1 MNKKTS
7 HKPRVAL
14 VDWLRVSL
22 LRVCRL
28 HFLYAFFFA
37 IQLSVYDASKL
48 LTPEL
53 VMRRWLVTV
62 GLVAGTAVIWYL
74 GHNKKN
80 DVTTYKR
87 LVFAIVLLDII
98 IASFAIY
105 TQRGM
110 ASRGVVLY
118 AVPIISSGVLLSPS
132 AIFATAAL
140 SLAAY
145 IGAAVSYFVLNFNEG
160 YKVELYGEIVFYSAI
175 FVLLAGLLSVIV
187 RFGGDTANR

>member
-7 HKPRVAL
+7 SKPKVSF

-28 HFLYAFFFA
+28 HFLYAAFFA
-37 IQLSVYDASKL
+37 AQLFVYDASKL
-48 LTPEL
+48 LTPEV

-74 GHNKKN
+74 SHNRKN
-80 DVTTYKR
+80 DVTAYKR
-87 LVFAIVLLDII
+87 LVFALVLLDIVV
-98 IASFAIY
+98 ASFAIY

-110 ASRGVVLY
+110 ASRGVALY
-118 AVPIISSGVLLSPS
+118 AVPIISSAVLLSPS
-132 AIFATAAL
+132 AIFATAAM

-145 IGAAVSYFVLNFNEG
+145 VGTAVSYFVLNFNEG
-160 YKVELYGEIVFYSAI
+160 YKVELYGEIAFYSAV